1 MDGIGNASHAAIN
14 NSYVVYLLYFYRNWK
29 SVLKYGACTKRSR
42 DSRSGSVC
50 WACCG
55 KEHRNDVAD
64 DGGGDDDDDDD
75 EDDIRVEVGT
85 EKLAIVSGNCRNL
98 NASRHQNIY
107 WARKVV
113 HFMTD
118 SRWKYKW
125 KYRQIEETR
134 EICALAT
141 YVIAYNFYR
150 TTANQQGVKTR
161 PHPAIR
167 RGAVRKRGLHT
178 INLWGSSQS
187 QSQSQSFFFLTFS
200 FRLENFGYA
209 NVSRQINKLLILLRW
224 EQLPKSKNSE

>member
-1 MDGIGNASHAAIN
+1 MESGLSKRKC
-14 NSYVVYLLYFYRNWK
+14 LLSLLRKGTSQWR
-29 SVLKYGACTKRSR
+29 CRWR
-42 DSRSGSVC
+42 RRR
-50 WACCG
+50 WW
-55 KEHRNDVAD
+55 
-64 DGGGDDDDDDD
+64 DDDD

-187 QSQSQSFFFLTFS
+187 QSQSQSFFFLPFPFVWKILAMRMCQDKS
-200 FRLENFGYA
+200 INF
-209 NVSRQINKLLILLRW
+209 
-224 EQLPKSKNSE
+224 